1 MTAQKSKKSTS
12 KKSSPKKII
21 KDASNF
27 LSDVEICK
35 IIKKSPLFLDAED
48 EAHVS
53 NFRRIL
59 EISLSQG
66 RWSGEMPRIS

>member
-1 MTAQKSKKSTS
+1 MTVKKTKKPTS
-12 KKSSPKKII
+12 KKTSPKKAT

-27 LSDVEICK
+27 LSDVEIRK
-35 IIKKSPLFLDAED
+35 IITKSPLFLDAED